1 MAPDEESV
9 TVLREVLAALD
20 RLGVPY
26 ALGGSWASSVLGKM
40 RFTHD
45 ADVAV
50 EPFPGKEADLCASF
64 GDDYYVSLPAVQ
76 DAVRRRSSFNVIHF
90 PSSFKVDV
98 FVQKDRPFDRSVM
111 ARRQP
116 QALEEGP
123 GQAVMMVSPEDVIL
137 LKLEGYRL
145 GGEASEQQWRD
156 VLGVFEVQASR
167 LDQAYLDRWAAHL
180 RVADLLHR
188 ARQESGT

>member
-1 MAPDEESV
+1 V
-9 TVLREVLAALD
+9 KVLREVLVVLD
-20 RLGVPY
+20 RLGIPY
-26 ALGGSWASSVLGKM
+26 ALGGSWASSFLGKM

-50 EPFPGKEADLCASF
+50 EPFPGKEAEFCASF
-64 GDDYYVSLPAVQ
+64 GDDYYVSLEAVQ

-90 PSSFKVDV
+90 PSGFKVDL
-98 FVQKDRPFDRSVM
+98 FVQKDRPVDRSVM

-116 QALEEGP
+116 QVLEKEP
-123 GQAVMMVSPEDVIL
+123 ESRLMMVSPEDVIL
-137 LKLEGYRL
+137 QKLEGYRL

-156 VLGVFEVQASR
+156 VLGVFEVQAGR

-180 RVADLLHR
+180 GVADLLNR